1 MRGIS
6 MAEPNVIT
14 KQDLIESAKTC
25 IVENGVNKLTLKA
38 VAQGAGV
45 TQGTVYYHFKTKD
58 QLMVEVV
65 SDMCQTS
72 WNRLEKMKKNSDQQA
87 KEWIQTGLK
96 SATERNSSDSSYHS
110 LFSSLVTASL
120 HNDKIREQIS
130 ELLTYENQVLQ
141 KQIEAVVGERLYGVS
156 AETWSVLMN
165 ALIDGLAIQS
175 MMIEDFDAAKVFK
188 GLETLLLKQME
199 DNQTS

>member
-1 MRGIS
+1 

-25 IVENGVNKLTLKA
+25 IVKNGVNKLTLKA
-38 VAQGAGV
+38 VAEGAGV

-72 WNRLEKMKKNSDQQA
+72 WDRLERMKKNSDQQV
-87 KEWIQTGLK
+87 KEWIQTGLQ
-96 SATERNSSDSSYHS
+96 SASKRNSSDSFYHS
-110 LFSSLVTASL
+110 LFYSLITASL
-120 HNDKIREQIS
+120 HNNKIREQIS
-130 ELLTYENQVLQ
+130 GLLTYENQVLE
-141 KQIEAVVGERLYGVS
+141 KQIEAVAGKELYGVS
-156 AETWSVLMN
+156 AEVWSVLMN

-175 MMIEDFDAAKVFK
+175 MMIEDFDANKAFK
-188 GLETLLLKQME
+188 GLETLLIKQME
-199 DNQTS
+199 DNQPST